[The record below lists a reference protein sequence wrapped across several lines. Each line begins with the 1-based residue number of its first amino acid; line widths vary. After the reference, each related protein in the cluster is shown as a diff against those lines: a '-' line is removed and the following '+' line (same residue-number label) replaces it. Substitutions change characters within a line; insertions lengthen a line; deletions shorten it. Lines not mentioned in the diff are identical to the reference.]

1 MIVSTKVMRRVV
13 LLFIIPLFLSSEMI
27 EEGHTINFQ
36 KVSILEFVK
45 FVSRIAQ
52 VNFVF
57 DENDLDFEVSFVSGK
72 AATPENVLS
81 VMTQILEKNGIRVE
95 HEDGYYLIEKMTQDQ
110 IEELRNQHSLK
121 KSTKLAA
128 LTQAPKPT
136 EAKFEVYKLQYNQG
150 DELLGAIKQVAG
162 DMKRGGGHEA
172 LLASIASLQYLRSNN
187 SFLYSGSGSAEL
199 TSLIKTLDIPQKQVF
214 IEVLVIETSVRD
226 SLEFGLEWA
235 AKGRV
240 QNRLNFGV
248 GNFGTKQTKGNF
260 ASNFKELT
268 PFNQQNVPLGKGFD
282 LGVIG
287 DLILHK
293 GKTFLTLGSL
303 VSALE
308 KDGQTNIILNQKIIT
323 QDNKESTIFV
333 GENIPFTGSVVETVG
348 ASQQTTSNIEY
359 RDVGV
364 NLKIT
369 PLLGDGDV
377 ITLDIKEDIS
387 EARNQDD
394 SPLNQVNG
402 ILTTKTN
409 MLTRAHV
416 PDDHFLVLSGMSRN
430 KVTKRKSGVP
440 CLGGLPLIG
449 ALFSKTTTE
458 NEKRNVII
466 FVKPQIVNST
476 QTYDAISSA
485 EAKQNQE
492 FERVYRE
499 HTENQN

>member
-1 MIVSTKVMRRVV
+1 VQKP
-13 LLFIIPLFLSSEMI
+13 IPAP
-27 EEGHTINFQ
+27 
-36 KVSILEFVK
+36 
-45 FVSRIAQ
+45 AQ
-52 VNFVF
+52 
-57 DENDLDFEVSFVSGK
+57 FE
-72 AATPENVLS
+72 
-81 VMTQILEKNGIRVE
+81 I
-95 HEDGYYLIEKMTQDQ
+95 
-110 IEELRNQHSLK
+110 
-121 KSTKLAA
+121 
-128 LTQAPKPT
+128 
-136 EAKFEVYKLQYNQG
+136 YKLQYNQG
-150 DELLGAIKQVAG
+150 DELLGAIKQIASDMSKGG
-162 DMKRGGGHEA
+162 DHST
-172 LLASIASLQYLRSNN
+172 LLSSISSLQYLKSNN

-214 IEVLVIETSVRD
+214 IEVLVIETSVKD

-235 AKGRV
+235 AKGRID
-240 QNRLNFGV
+240 NKLNFGV
-248 GNFGTKQTKGNF
+248 GNFGTKQQKGNF
-260 ASNFKELT
+260 ASNFKEIT
-268 PFNQQNVPLGKGFD
+268 PFKQQNVPLGKGFD

-287 DLILHK
+287 DIILHK

-303 VSALE
+303 ISALE
-308 KDGQTNIILNQKIIT
+308 KDGNTNIILNQKIIT
-323 QDNKESTIFV
+323 QDNKASTIFV
-333 GENIPFTGSVVETVG
+333 GENIPFTGSVVETLG

-416 PDDHFLVLSGMSRN
+416 PDDNFLVLSGMSRN

-466 FVKPQIVNST
+466 FVKPQIVRSAQEYNT
-476 QTYDAISSA
+476 ITEAQIKQTK
-485 EAKQNQE
+485 EM
-492 FERVYRE
+492 ERVYRQY
-499 HTENQN
+499 TETAEQ